1 MNNLVYLSYGQ
12 GPHIDEL
19 VFSVLS
25 ALHMIGPDHADYRI
39 IVYTDNPRILGDL
52 PVQTELLREKD
63 LGEWAGP
70 FGMND
75 RRKFFIV
82 RNALQKFG
90 GRIIFCDADTYL
102 LKHPR
107 KLFRRIRPGHTLLHI
122 KEGHLNYCHAG
133 ELVNFLE
140 GPHDLRTVTGQS
152 WRLTHNT
159 LMFNSG
165 VIGMD
170 EADISLLDEVIYL
183 ADQIYPYVKMRTV
196 EQFAFGACFSQ
207 YTKLRESYDIIYH
220 YWPMPRRAVFQ
231 EQLRR
236 VLHDPSIV
244 SNEERY
250 HQLLPH
256 RPSQSQKIL
265 NRGSET
271 LKDRAHIALWKV
283 AKRTG
288 VLDPLKKIAGR
299 TDLARKHLGLDE

>member
-25 ALHMIGPDHADYRI
+25 ALHMIGPDRTNYRI

-52 PVQTELLREKD
+52 PVHMELLGEKD

-75 RRKFFIV
+75 RRKFFIA

-90 GRIIFCDADTYL
+90 GRLVFCDADTYFL
-102 LKHPR
+102 EHPR

-133 ELVNFLE
+133 ELANFLE
-140 GPHDLRTVTGQS
+140 RPHDLRTVTGQP
-152 WRLTHNT
+152 WRLTQNA

-183 ADQIYPYVKMRTV
+183 ADQIYPYVKMRSV
-196 EQFAFGACFSQ
+196 EQFAFGVCFAQ
-207 YTKLRESYDIIYH
+207 YTRLRESYDIIYH

-236 VLHDPSIV
+236 ILHDPSIV
-244 SNEERY
+244 SDEERY

-265 NRGSET
+265 NRGSES
-271 LKDRAHIALWKV
+271 LKDRAHIALWQV
-283 AKRTG
+283 AKRIG

-299 TDLARKHLGLDE
+299 TS